1 MESFLQT
8 TSFGRAME
16 DKSASLS
23 LSGKYESL
31 GSATH
36 TSAFLMA
43 PMPSFPVQ
51 FPAPELVG
59 AWKTSSQ
66 LLILA
71 FKTLRTLWEALL
83 PLSCVS
89 VLTIIGYIC
98 LLCVSGQRLPA
109 AGCTALTQFLPLMTP
124 LPHFLT
130 CPELLTPLSYL
141 RQGQLCVSSLRM
153 FSDSF
158 TRGSPPLVRMSS
170 MKWRDS
176 GFLLHLLGLVLLPA
190 S

>member
-8 TSFGRAME
+8 TSFGQAME

-23 LSGKYESL
+23 LAGKYESL

-43 PMPSFPVQ
+43 PMPTFPVQ
-51 FPAPELVG
+51 SPAPELVG

-66 LLILA
+66 RLILA

-89 VLTIIGYIC
+89 VLTIIGYHMSP
-98 LLCVSGQRLPA
+98 LCIWPKASCCGVHSPYPVPSPDDTPSSFPYMPRASDTSQLSATG
-109 AGCTALTQFLPLMTP
+109 TAM
-124 LPHFLT
+124 
-130 CPELLTPLSYL
+130 C
-141 RQGQLCVSSLRM
+141 
-153 FSDSF
+153 
-158 TRGSPPLVRMSS
+158 
-170 MKWRDS
+170 
-176 GFLLHLLGLVLLPA
+176 
-190 S
+190 